1 MGMEEHS
8 ENGAAGAPA
17 KEPLEHAESA
27 ESTELSPSIRGL
39 LERFT
44 QFQADAQLDRAALA
58 RRAPTASQLQHE
70 PEPDAQ

>member
-1 MGMEEHS
+1 MGMEERS

-17 KEPLEHAESA
+17 EEPLERA

-44 QFQADAQLDRAALA
+44 QFEADAQLDRAALA
-58 RRAPTASQLQHE
+58 RRAPTASELKHVSKS
-70 PEPDAQ
+70 DAQ

>member
-1 MGMEEHS
+1 MGMGEHS

-17 KEPLEHAESA
+17 KEPLEPA

-44 QFQADAQLDRAALA
+44 QMDADAQLDRAALA
-58 RRAPTASQLQHE
+58 RRVPTASELQHV